1 MTEDLSPAVQ
11 PPENFWQ
18 KVLRYIELFLS
29 DVGNI
34 LPRFGQGEDSVAFSI
49 ALIALCAKLA
59 KADGL
64 VTNSEVIVF
73 RSIVEIPPEE
83 EGNAIRVFNLCRQD
97 VAGYQSY
104 AGQINKL
111 LGEGEH
117 ADNRRCDVMDAL
129 FHIAMADGVYHA
141 DEEDFLEQV
150 AEIFG
155 ISESRFKWLKARHI
169 PDAWNASIVLEVHP
183 DASAHE
189 VRNAWLLKVKE
200 NHPDHLIATGA
211 PQEMLVLATSRIKD
225 INKAYEELKH
235 VNNQYSPQF

>member
-1 MTEDLSPAVQ
+1 MSEDLSLSAQ

-18 KVLRYIELFLS
+18 KLLRYIELFLS

-64 VTNSEVIVF
+64 VTNSEVSVF

-104 AGQINKL
+104 ARQIHKL

-117 ADNRRCDVMDAL
+117 ANNRRCDVMDAL
-129 FHIAMADGVYHA
+129 FHIAMADDVYHA
-141 DEEDFLEQV
+141 DEEHFLEEV
-150 AEIFG
+150 AEIFH
-155 ISESRFKWLKARHI
+155 ISQPRFEWLKARHI
-169 PDAWNASIVLEVHP
+169 PDSWNASIVLEVHP
-183 DASAHE
+183 DAPAHE
-189 VRNAWLLKVKE
+189 IRNAWLAKVKE
-200 NHPDHLIATGA
+200 NHPDRLIATGA
-211 PQEMLVLATSRIKD
+211 PQEMLALATSRIKD
-225 INKAYEELKH
+225 INKAYDELKNANMH
-235 VNNQYSPQF
+235 YSPQF